1 MCIVLVDFVVV
12 AEGDITKRSKRGKI
26 LREEKKSKEIMDRI
40 NKVTASDVL

>member
-12 AEGDITKRSKRGKI
+12 TEGDITKRSKRGKI